1 MRDTQKRKV
10 VELSINLEED
20 DTEKGVIEEAN
31 DENASKSH
39 VNLRYTPQ
47 TSFLLNE

>member
-1 MRDTQKRKV
+1 MRDTQKLKV

-31 DENASKSH
+31 DEIMSSQVLSSA
-39 VNLRYTPQ
+39 TAIPD
-47 TSFLLNE
+47 